1 MDQNQQL
8 ILLLLIGAAVY
19 YYLENEKKVTST
31 SGENNKD
38 NDNKDNDN
46 DNKDNDNDNKDN
58 DNKDNDNK
66 DNDDDNDDN
75 NDHEIQGRVQNVT
88 NLDGFRRNVKS
99 KLECY
104 NLAQEAG
111 VLGYEY
117 RKDNYRSFFTSSN
130 TCQLLTGISWGEP
143 TKVTEAVSGCVDKS
157 KSFKKG
163 CLNYTTGFRNG
174 GTSVEGQDQIAVENI
189 QECQQRAK
197 LNNIAKGYI
206 YRTNNHPQEHLKK
219 TCNLLSSM
227 GTGDLIAKND
237 HITGCADISKN
248 EENNCE

>member
-66 DNDDDNDDN
+66 DNDNNDDN